1 MLYYVH
7 SNFSSMQ
14 KKSSLVFL
22 CLTLFLFV
30 GAGCKKTPPTV
41 DPESERATREQQA
54 YVYCSGKNFTAQIR
68 FDSEVNRNRLFCIF
82 ENGTQCDAIAFMD
95 GKCDAKKAT
104 EETDINASLTPP
116 GERFNCE
123 PIAKPVCATDNKT
136 YTNGCIA
143 EALGKTVKYEGV
155 CTEQDEPFIH
165 EQPKNINNTVK
176 KPANDQDTGTS
187 VRRDASWPA
196 SSGSPLYGVAK
207 KTPTTPS
214 SGTTVTSKP
223 ATTNQ
228 AASVE
233 WVGNLTSL
241 LESSASPYPITL
253 SECKEGGNLYY
264 YQKEDCSSCFK
275 ILYNNS
281 GESMCYPG
289 MNDDACPVWNEKNCK
304 VIWIK

>member
-1 MLYYVH
+1 
-7 SNFSSMQ
+7 MQ
-14 KKSSLVFL
+14 KNFFPLLAF
-22 CLTLFLFV
+22 TLLLLL

-41 DPESERATREQQA
+41 DPEAVRATREQQA
-54 YVYCSGKNFTAQIR
+54 YVYCSGKNFTPQIR

-82 ENGTQCDAIAFMD
+82 ENGTHCDAIAFMD

-104 EETDINASLTPP
+104 GETDINTSLTPP

-136 YTNGCIA
+136 YTNRCIA

-155 CTEQDEPFIH
+155 CTEQDEPFTH
-165 EQPKNINNTVK
+165 EQPKNINNTVI

-207 KTPTTPS
+207 KTPPGQNS
-214 SGTTVTSKP
+214 GSGTTVKSKSSV
-223 ATTNQ
+223 TTNE

-253 SECKEGGNLYY
+253 SECREGAKLYY
-264 YQKEDCSSCFK
+264 SQKEDCSSCFK
-275 ILYNNS
+275 ILYNSS

-304 VIWIK
+304 VIWRK